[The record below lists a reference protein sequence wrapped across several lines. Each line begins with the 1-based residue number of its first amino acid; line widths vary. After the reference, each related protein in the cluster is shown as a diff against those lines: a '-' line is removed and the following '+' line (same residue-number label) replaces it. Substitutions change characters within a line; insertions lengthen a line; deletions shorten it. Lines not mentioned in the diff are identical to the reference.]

1 MISKSARQGFE
12 TLLVKSLQKSL
23 SVMDGDRVDVTEVPA
38 TRGFPETHVVVLTS
52 ASYVFRVMLF
62 IYFNTDQATQAHF
75 ARRGG
80 TDTEAEAPSPQAFMD
95 TMCEAAN
102 MCCGGFNREL
112 VPFYPHIGL
121 STPNVLERRCA
132 DHITV
137 LNAGLVK
144 HFAITVNDS
153 PMFHASLC
161 VCDYDT
167 LDFHYTP
174 CSQEDTVEDG
184 ELELF

>member
-23 SVMDGDRVDVTEVPA
+23 AVMDGDQVHVTEVSA
-38 TRGFPETHVVVLTS
+38 TQGFPETHVVVLTS
-52 ASYVFRVMLF
+52 ASYVFRVMVL
-62 IYFNTDQATQAHF
+62 IYFNTDHATQAHF
-75 ARRGG
+75 ARRSG
-80 TDTEAEAPSPQAFMD
+80 TDTEAQSPQAFMD
-95 TMCEAAN
+95 TVCEAAN

-132 DHITV
+132 DHIAV
-137 LNAGLVK
+137 LNAGLLT
-144 HFAITVNDS
+144 HFAIDVNGS
-153 PMFHASLC
+153 PLFHASLC
-161 VCDYDT
+161 ICDYDT
-167 LDFHYTP
+167 LDFQYTP
-174 CSQEDTVEDG
+174 SAQEDAVSDG